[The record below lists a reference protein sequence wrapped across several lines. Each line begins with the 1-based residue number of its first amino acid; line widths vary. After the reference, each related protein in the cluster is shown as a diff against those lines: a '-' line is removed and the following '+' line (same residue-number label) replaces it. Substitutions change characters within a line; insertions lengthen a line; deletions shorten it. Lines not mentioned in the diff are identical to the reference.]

1 MEILLFLL
9 QVLAVPL
16 LAPLSVGV
24 IRKCKARLQNRVGA
38 SILQPYRDLWKLVHK
53 DEVIS
58 EETSWIFRFTPYLI
72 FAVTLVVA
80 ASIPVITTVAPSL
93 WQDSAFSLSFLA
105 SGDFIVIIYLLAL
118 GTFFLA
124 LAGMDAGSGFGGFGS
139 SREMTMAALAEGGL
153 FFSLLVASVIA
164 QTGNVLTMVE
174 SLQSVPV
181 QSFIPLM
188 IAFVA
193 FFIALLAEN
202 SRFPVDNPATH
213 LELTMIH
220 EAMILEYSGKRLA
233 LIEWASW
240 SKLVIFI
247 ALGANIFFPWGVATS
262 FLPEMVGMSV
272 LWFVGKALCFLVAI
286 AFIESTMAKF
296 RIFRVPDLLFT
307 SFVLSV
313 IALAVTI
320 TF

>member
-1 MEILLFLL
+1 MEILFFFL
-9 QVLAVPL
+9 QILAIPL

-24 IRKCKARLQNRVGA
+24 IRKCKARMQNRVGA
-38 SILQPYRDLWKLVHK
+38 SILQPYRDLWKLFHK

-58 EETSWIFRFTPYLI
+58 EETSWVFRFAPYLI
-72 FAVTLVVA
+72 FTVTLVVA
-80 ASIPVITTVAPSL
+80 ASVPVITTVAPSL
-93 WQDSAFSLSFLA
+93 WQGTMFSLSFLS

-118 GTFFLA
+118 CTFFLA

-164 QTGNVLTMVE
+164 QTGNVFAMVE
-174 SLQSVPV
+174 SLEQVPAQSY
-181 QSFIPLM
+181 IPLI

-240 SKLVIFI
+240 SKLMIFI

-272 LWFVGKALCFLVAI
+272 LWFAGKTLCFLFVI
-286 AFIESTMAKF
+286 AFLESTMAKF